1 LSAAERRKFRS
12 RMWQFRRR
20 RRDLTQQDEDELY
33 ALFARLPD
41 LELPYCFREDI
52 AEIFDTAP
60 NRKAA
65 SAKLDALREV
75 VADEPELLE
84 FFAFYDRW
92 RDGVLAYFDR
102 RETSAAVEG
111 LNNKARV
118 ITRRSY
124 GLKSA
129 DSLWR
134 RLALEVNRFGRVAH
148 SAVSELHALAR
159 SIQAKFTG
167 YYT

>member
-1 LSAAERRKFRS
+1 
-12 RMWQFRRR
+12 MWQFRRR
-20 RRDLTQQDEDELY
+20 RCDLSEQDENELY
-33 ALFARLPD
+33 ELIQQVPD
-41 LELPYCFREDI
+41 LEVPYNFREDV
-52 AEIFDTAP
+52 ADIFDTAR
-60 NRKAA
+60 NRQEAA
-65 SAKLDALREV
+65 EQLEELRDV
-75 VADEPELLE
+75 VAKEPELLE

-92 RDGVLAYFDR
+92 RDGILAYFDR
-102 RETSAAVEG
+102 HETSAAVEG

-134 RLALEVNRFGRVAH
+134 RLALEVNHATGMAHRSVAG
-148 SAVSELHALAR
+148 LHALAR
-159 SIQAKFTG
+159 SIQAQFRG

>member
-1 LSAAERRKFRS
+1 
-12 RMWQFRRR
+12 MWQFRRR
-20 RRDLTQQDEDELY
+20 RKDLTAKDEAELQE
-33 ALFARLPD
+33 LFDAIPE

-52 AEIFDTAP
+52 AEVFDTAGS
-60 NRKAA
+60 REEAERRLA
-65 SAKLDALREV
+65 ELRAQVTE
-75 VADEPELLE
+75 EPELLK
-84 FFAFYDRW
+84 FFATYDRW
-92 RDGVLAYFDR
+92 KDGILAYFDR
-102 RETSAAVEG
+102 HETSAAVEG

-134 RLALEVNRFGRVAH
+134 RLMLDVNRLVGTVRRTVAQM
-148 SAVSELHALAR
+148 HALAR
-159 SIQAKFTG
+159 SLQARFRG

>member
-1 LSAAERRKFRS
+1 
-12 RMWQFRRR
+12 MWHFRRR
-20 RRDLTQQDEDELY
+20 RCELTEEDEDELY
-33 ALFARLPD
+33 ELFARIPD

-52 AEIFDTAP
+52 AEIFDTAKT
-60 NRKAA
+60 RKEAA
-65 SAKLDALREV
+65 ARLEELREV
-75 VADEPELLE
+75 VAGEADLLE

-92 RDGVLAYFDR
+92 RDGILAYFDR

-129 DSLWR
+129 ESLWR
-134 RLALEVNRFGRVAH
+134 RLVLEVNRLGGAVYRTVAQTH
-148 SAVSELHALAR
+148 DLAR
-159 SIQAKFTG
+159 SIQATFAG

>member
-1 LSAAERRKFRS
+1 
-12 RMWQFRRR
+12 MWQFRRR
-20 RRDLTQQDEDELY
+20 RRDLSEQDEKELY
-33 ALFARLPD
+33 ELIEQVPD
-41 LELPYCFREDI
+41 LELPYNFREDV
-52 AEIFDTAP
+52 ADIFDTAR
-60 NRKAA
+60 NRQEAA
-65 SAKLDALREV
+65 EQLEELRDV
-75 VADEPELLE
+75 VAKEPELLE

-92 RDGVLAYFDR
+92 RDGILAYFDR
-102 RETSAAVEG
+102 HETSAAVEG

-134 RLALEVNRFGRVAH
+134 RLALEVNHATGLAHRSVAG
-148 SAVSELHALAR
+148 LHALAR
-159 SIQAKFTG
+159 SIQAHFRG

>member
-1 LSAAERRKFRS
+1 
-12 RMWQFRRR
+12 MWQFRRR
-20 RRDLTQQDEDELY
+20 RRDLTQQDQDELD
-33 ALFARLPD
+33 ALFERIPELA
-41 LELPYCFREDI
+41 LPYCFREDV

-60 NRKAA
+60 NREAA
-65 SAKLDALREV
+65 SSQLEELRGV
-75 VADEPELLE
+75 VADEPELRE

-129 DSLWR
+129 ESLWR
-134 RLALEVNRFGRVAH
+134 RLTLEVNRLGGVAH
-148 SAVSELHALAR
+148 RAVSELHDLAR
-159 SIQAKFTG
+159 GIRATFSG

>member
-1 LSAAERRKFRS
+1 
-12 RMWQFRRR
+12 MWQFRRR

-33 ALFARLPD
+33 ELFKRVPD

-65 SAKLDALREV
+65 SARLEELREV

-102 RETSAAVEG
+102 HETSAAVEG

-129 DSLWR
+129 DGLWR
-134 RLALEVNRFGRVAH
+134 RLALEVNRLGGVAH
-148 SAVSELHALAR
+148 RAVSDLHDLAR
-159 SIQAKFTG
+159 GIQARFSG

>member
-1 LSAAERRKFRS
+1 
-12 RMWQFRRR
+12 MWQFRRR
-20 RRDLTQQDEDELY
+20 RKDLTAKDEAELQE
-33 ALFARLPD
+33 LFDAIPE

-52 AEIFDTAP
+52 AEVFDTAGS
-60 NRKAA
+60 REEAERRLA
-65 SAKLDALREV
+65 ELRAQVTE
-75 VADEPELLE
+75 EPELLK
-84 FFAFYDRW
+84 FFATYDRW
-92 RDGVLAYFDR
+92 KDGILAYFDR
-102 RETSAAVEG
+102 HETSAAVEG

-134 RLALEVNRFGRVAH
+134 RLMLDVNRLVGTVRRTVAQM
-148 SAVSELHALAR
+148 HALAR
-159 SIQAKFTG
+159 SIQARFRG

>member
-1 LSAAERRKFRS
+1 
-12 RMWQFRRR
+12 MWQFRRR

-33 ALFARLPD
+33 ELFKRVPD

-65 SAKLDALREV
+65 SARLEELREV
-75 VADEPELLE
+75 VAGEPELLE

-102 RETSAAVEG
+102 HETSAAVEG

-129 DSLWR
+129 ESLWR
-134 RLALEVNRFGRVAH
+134 RLTLEANRLGGVAH
-148 SAVSELHALAR
+148 RAVSELHDLAR
-159 SIQAKFTG
+159 SIQAVFSG

>member
-1 LSAAERRKFRS
+1 
-12 RMWQFRRR
+12 MWQFRRR
-20 RRDLTQQDEDELY
+20 RKDLTAKDEAELQE
-33 ALFARLPD
+33 LFDAIPE

-52 AEIFDTAP
+52 AEVFDTAGS
-60 NRKAA
+60 REEAERRLA
-65 SAKLDALREV
+65 ELRAQVTE
-75 VADEPELLE
+75 EPELLK
-84 FFAFYDRW
+84 FFATYDRW
-92 RDGVLAYFDR
+92 KDGILAYFDR
-102 RETSAAVEG
+102 HETSAAVEG

-134 RLALEVNRFGRVAH
+134 RLMLDVNRIVGTVRRTVAQM
-148 SAVSELHALAR
+148 HALAR
-159 SIQAKFTG
+159 SLQARFRG